1 MLSGAEADGGGDGAD
16 EGDGVGGGV
25 GPTIDGGGSP
35 ELDSPAVGGAD
46 NIPSRVRLA
55 GGGGEKTKR
64 WRWESRAAT
73 CQEVECAGQAQGL
86 RHLLLL
92 SQVESRGNSFSNN
105 CELILN

>member
-46 NIPSRVRLA
+46 NIPSRVGLA

-73 CQEVECAGQAQGL
+73 SQEVECAGQAQGL

-92 SQVESRGNSFSNN
+92 
-105 CELILN
+105 